1 MRSKGLLVCTCLLFT
16 LFILISCGKSS
27 DVGASSEPVTSNKP
41 DEASTEQNTEQ
52 TNKQDNVMSTLPSD
66 IDTESSPLIFITSNG
81 ETYAPFENII
91 WSEERTEEGGISV
104 DYLSLID
111 TLPTVAHKLSTV
123 VYSDDFTVDF
133 GENVSFQRLTI
144 FNDSFELIDK
154 DASLSDLEELTEG
167 TYYIIIAVK
176 KKGRF
181 INEGNEHAA
190 SGYECAFSLVVK

>member
-1 MRSKGLLVCTCLLFT
+1 MRSKGLLVCICLLFT
-16 LFILISCGKSS
+16 LFILISCGKSF
-27 DVGASSEPVTSNKP
+27 DEGASSEPVTSNKP
-41 DEASTEQNTEQ
+41 NEANTEQNTEQ
-52 TNKQDNVMSTLPSD
+52 TNEQNNIISTLPID
-66 IDTESSPLIFITSNG
+66 IDTDDSPLILITSNG

-91 WSEERTEEGGISV
+91 WSEERMEEGGISV

-111 TLPTVAHKLSTV
+111 MLPTVVHELSTV

-133 GENVSFQRLTI
+133 AENVSFQRLTI

-154 DASLSDLEELTEG
+154 DASLSDLKELTEG
-167 TYYIIIAVK
+167 TYYIIIVVK